1 MNFIWIVCAK
11 SLMLIVGKL
20 SFKRI
25 WIVIKMTRIVGNH
38 LYQHYHV
45 RWEMYNAGKNSFLIF
60 PVSSMTKSVGK
71 GSCQQK
77 KCLVKLMTNNVGIPT
92 EEKPVL
98 KDQVSFKVR
107 NKLKKRRKK
116 KKNWN
121 FTRFTDSE

>member
-1 MNFIWIVCAK
+1 
-11 SLMLIVGKL
+11 
-20 SFKRI
+20 
-25 WIVIKMTRIVGNH
+25 MTRIVGNH
-38 LYQHYHV
+38 LYQHYPAK
-45 RWEMYNAGKNSFLIF
+45 WEMYNAGKNSFLIF

-121 FTRFTDSE
+121 FTRFTDLE